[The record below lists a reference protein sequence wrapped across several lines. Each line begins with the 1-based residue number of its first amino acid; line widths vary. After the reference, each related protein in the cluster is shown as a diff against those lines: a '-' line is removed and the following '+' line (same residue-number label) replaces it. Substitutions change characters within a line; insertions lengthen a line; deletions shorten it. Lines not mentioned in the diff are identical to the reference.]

1 VKPYLTS
8 VSNPYAVKH
17 CFEPLI
23 DELTNNPGNS
33 FLCAKPLWSETFAN
47 TLTFSTS
54 SHKKVVLT

>member
-23 DELTNNPGNS
+23 DELTNNRGY
-33 FLCAKPLWSETFAN
+33 
-47 TLTFSTS
+47 
-54 SHKKVVLT
+54 